1 MDVVVLG
8 SLNQDITLNVAVL
21 PLPGETVLARSTCGG
36 PGGKGLNQ
44 AIAARRAGALTAMI
58 GAVGQD
64 QTGSE
69 LCAFLAEEGIDIRGI
84 ARTGDHPT
92 GFASVMVDDRG
103 ENAIIVAPGA
113 NTAMTPDVVDRAL
126 PPSTKV
132 ALCQL
137 EVPVAVV
144 NRFLVL
150 SQSIGGIT
158 ILNAAPFVSAA
169 TSLFAACDI
178 VIVNETELAAYAGW
192 EAVASL
198 DAAQIERV
206 ARGLVT
212 RAEQTIVVTLGGQ
225 GLVRVTQEEAHW
237 HSAPPAHVVDTTG
250 AGDCLCGVLAAELAQ
265 GATLA
270 AAIEWAVIAASLS
283 VARRG
288 AAQAMPRRAEYL
300 NI

>member
-1 MDVVVLG
+1 MDVLVLG

-21 PLPGETVLARSTCGG
+21 PLPGETVLARSLSSG

-44 AIAARRAGALTAMI
+44 AVAARRAGALTAMI
-58 GAVGQD
+58 GTVGED
-64 QTGSE
+64 HAGNE

-92 GFASVMVDDRG
+92 GLASVMVDELG

-113 NTAMTPDVVDRAL
+113 NGVMAPGAAKRAL
-126 PPSTKV
+126 PPAVKV

-137 EVPVAVV
+137 EVPAAVV
-144 NRFLVL
+144 NRFLAL
-150 SQSIGGIT
+150 SRGIGALS
-158 ILNAAPFVSAA
+158 ILNAAPFVPAA
-169 TSLFAACDI
+169 TSLFALCDI

-192 EAVASL
+192 TAAESL
-198 DAAQIERV
+198 DAAQIESL

-212 RAEQTIVVTLGGQ
+212 GAGQTIVVTLGGQ
-225 GLVRVTQEEAHW
+225 GLVRVTQDEVHW
-237 HSAPPAHVVDTTG
+237 HRAHPARVVDTTG
-250 AGDCLCGVLAAELAQ
+250 AGDCFCGVLAAELAQ

-270 AAIEWAVIAASLS
+270 TAIERAIIAASLS

-300 NI
+300 IA

>member
-21 PLPGETVLARSTCGG
+21 PLPGETVLARSTSGG

-44 AIAARRAGALTAMI
+44 AVAAWRAGALTAMI

-64 QTGSE
+64 QAGSE

-84 ARTGDHPT
+84 ARTGDHPS
-92 GFASVMVDDRG
+92 GLASVMVDDRG

-113 NTAMTPDVVDRAL
+113 NTAMTPDSVDRAL
-126 PPSTKV
+126 PPSAKV

-158 ILNAAPFVSAA
+158 ILNAAPFVPAA
-169 TSLFAACDI
+169 TSLFAVCDI

-192 EAVASL
+192 KAAESL
-198 DAAQIERV
+198 DAAQIESL

-212 RAEQTIVVTLGGQ
+212 GAEQTIVVTLGGQ
-225 GLVRVTQEEAHW
+225 GLVRVTQDEAHW
-237 HSAPPAHVVDTTG
+237 HRAHPARVVDTTG

-270 AAIEWAVIAASLS
+270 AAIERAILAASLS

-300 NI
+300 IA